1 MSVVESQAGPSPH
14 DAEPDNP
21 PILAVER
28 LRTQFPTRQGLVK
41 AVDDISFRILRGETL
56 AVVGESGSGKSVMS
70 LSIMRLAALSGGV
83 IASGR
88 MNFRRRDGQV
98 IDLASEPESAMR
110 RVRGNEIAMIFQEPM
125 TSLDPV
131 HSVGNQIAE
140 AVRLHQKVGRAE
152 AFGIA
157 VRMLEHVG
165 ISSPASR
172 AHDFPHQMSGGMR
185 QRVMIAMALCCNP
198 SLLIADEPTTALD
211 VTLQAQIL
219 DLIHRMQA
227 ERTMSVLFI
236 THNLGVVAGIAD
248 RVLVMYAGRIV
259 EEANVGALF
268 RTPRHPYTIGLLGS
282 VPGMDRTTGQ
292 PGGAKTRLSAIPGSS
307 PPAHGRQ
314 PGCAFAPRCALAMD
328 QCRASEPQL
337 AETGQ
342 GHKSACFRWRE
353 LAQ

>member
-152 AFGIA
+152 AFEIA

-165 ISSPASR
+165 IPSPASR
-172 AHDFPHQMSGGMR
+172 AHDLPHQLSGGMR

-211 VTLQAQIL
+211 VTIQAQIL

>member
-83 IASGR
+83 ITSGR

-152 AFGIA
+152 AFEIA

-165 ISSPASR
+165 IPSPASR

-211 VTLQAQIL
+211 VTIQAQIL

-227 ERTMSVLFI
+227 ERNMS
-236 THNLGVVAGIAD
+236 
-248 RVLVMYAGRIV
+248 
-259 EEANVGALF
+259 
-268 RTPRHPYTIGLLGS
+268 
-282 VPGMDRTTGQ
+282 
-292 PGGAKTRLSAIPGSS
+292 GSS
-307 PPAHGRQ
+307 PTTWASWPASRTGFWLCTRAGSSRK
-314 PGCAFAPRCALAMD
+314 PMSARCFAPLGIPIRSASWVRF
-328 QCRASEPQL
+328 RAWTARPGSPGGPKL
-337 AETGQ
+337 G
-342 GHKSACFRWRE
+342 
-353 LAQ
+353 